1 MGLILDTPGSHL
13 VTQEQLRELPPP
25 ISMGSRHR
33 PIPHC
38 DLIDAIVEGA
48 ESHGWAVGDTQ
59 FGVASKGATFFGTM
73 KLRKV
78 TDLDDLRGA
87 VSTIETAALG
97 PREWLTRGTETMLG
111 VRSSTNETHTPEGIA
126 GQSVTVCSNKLFSGD
141 AFAFKRKS
149 TLHLNLPRMIAEGM
163 ERFEAQLETLQSGI
177 VRMTDTALTDTDA
190 KARIFDLFNQSVLPS
205 RLLQPIA
212 RYYFHPKPHETDTQ
226 PRSLLGLNNACTR
239 SIQTLTPGAA
249 FDAAH
254 RIGHHFKLG
263 VN

>member
-13 VTQEQLRELPPP
+13 VTREQLRELPSPVV
-25 ISMGSRHR
+25 MGSRHR

-38 DLIDAIVEGA
+38 ELIDAIVEGA

-78 TDLDDLRGA
+78 TDL
-87 VSTIETAALG
+87 E
-97 PREWLTRGTETMLG
+97 PREWLGKPLQTLTRDTETMLG

-177 VRMTDTALTDTDA
+177 VRMTETALTDTDA

-254 RIGHHFKLG
+254 RIGAHFQLG
-263 VN
+263 AN